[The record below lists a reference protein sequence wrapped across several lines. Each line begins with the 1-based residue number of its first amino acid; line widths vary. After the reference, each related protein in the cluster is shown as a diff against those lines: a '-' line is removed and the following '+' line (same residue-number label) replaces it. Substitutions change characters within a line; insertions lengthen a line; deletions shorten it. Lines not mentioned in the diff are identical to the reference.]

1 MTKLQL
7 SKFDVAERQ
16 LLLAIRLF
24 LKEEDPVA
32 IHTLSE
38 AASQILFD
46 LKKDF
51 GVSSMFRESVL
62 IKDEYKK
69 EWRKH
74 LSKSKNFFK
83 HADNDPDH
91 IHEFNPIC
99 NHFSLIDSVN
109 MYETIKKKWVPET
122 LIYTCWFMSEHPH
135 LLKEGSSYESIY
147 KNALENSGENF
158 TSNKVVMNDIFKK
171 IKNKE
176 INLPYSDATFSYN

>member
-1 MTKLQL
+1 MSKLHL

-24 LKEEDPVA
+24 FQEEDSVA

-38 AASQILFD
+38 ASSQILFD
-46 LKKDF
+46 LKKDH
-51 GVSSMFRESVL
+51 GIQSMFRESDL
-62 IKDEYKK
+62 IKDEHKK

-83 HADNDPDH
+83 HADNDPKK
-91 IHEFNPIC
+91 IHEFNSVI

-122 LIYTCWFMSEHPH
+122 LTYTVWFSSTYPN
-135 LLKEGSSYESIY
+135 LLKKGSNFEAIY
-147 KNALENSGENF
+147 KKTIEYSEGNPTL
-158 TSNKVVMNDIFKK
+158 NKSVMNDLLKK
-171 IKNKE
+171 IKDEE
-176 INLPYSDATFSYN
+176 ITFPNATATFS